1 MSKNSEQSTSLATV
15 ARMPLVT
22 MQDAATLAQAFGQA
36 HVLGASNQAE
46 GMLAVAIINEMGIVR
61 ATAKY
66 RIMMGQLSKTAHG
79 ILGDFV
85 AAGGKYKIIRRDA
98 ECAEALVSFGET
110 KDMTFRFSWEDAQ
123 QEPFVYEGK
132 PADQWAELAKP
143 IAQRK
148 IKAKYRT
155 PRSRMQMLWARIA
168 SDIGNCLCPDAG
180 GGMYPPEVVEDFD
193 AQGVPTN
200 ARSVQPISVDE
211 ARALQASQQQV
222 AQPVQAMAPTTAP
235 VQEPEPQDA
244 EIVRDTGAFELC
256 PVPGICF
263 GHRWDEINNDGL
275 KEMWNAAEV
284 TDEHRTVI
292 AEIVEERK
300 RVFA

>member
-1 MSKNSEQSTSLATV
+1 MSKNNETSTALATV

-22 MQDAATLAQAFGQA
+22 MADASTLANAFGQS
-36 HVLGASNQAE
+36 HVLGANNPAE
-46 GMLAVAIINEMGIVR
+46 GMLAVAIINEVGIVR

-85 AAGGKYKIIRRDA
+85 AAGGKYKIVRRDA
-98 ECAEALVSFGET
+98 ECAEAIVSFGET

-123 QEPFVYEGK
+123 QEPFVYEGGQEK
-132 PADQWAELAKP
+132 QFAELAKP
-143 IAQRK
+143 IEQRK

-180 GGMYPPEVVEDFD
+180 GGLYPPEVVEDFD
-193 AQGVPTN
+193 THGVPTG

-211 ARALQASQQQV
+211 ARARQSAQV
-222 AQPVQAMAPTTAP
+222 AQPAPTPTATP
-235 VQEPEPQDA
+235 EPEPQDA
-244 EIVRDTGAFELC
+244 EIVTDTGAFELC
-256 PVPGICF
+256 PVQNSVFYGQPWTVMLNEDI
-263 GHRWDEINNDGL
+263 
-275 KEMWNAAEV
+275 KEMWNAPEV
-284 TDEHRTVI
+284 TDEHRAVI
-292 AEIVEERK
+292 SRIVSERK
-300 RVFA
+300 AVQ